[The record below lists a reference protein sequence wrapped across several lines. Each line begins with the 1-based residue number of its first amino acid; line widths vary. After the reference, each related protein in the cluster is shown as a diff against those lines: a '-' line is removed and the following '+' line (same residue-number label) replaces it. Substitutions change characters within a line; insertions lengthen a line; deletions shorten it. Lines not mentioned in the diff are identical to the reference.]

1 VKAATILLSALVLA
15 SGCAPWRTEPSA
27 PAELKK
33 IIVNGAELSYLEDGV
48 GETVIFLH
56 GVGTDLR
63 IWEGVR
69 PHIATKYR
77 FIAYSRRHHV
87 PNAWPDA
94 GSSHTLAHHVEDLA
108 ALVPALGVDKAHI
121 VGASLGGS
129 IAGEM
134 VVRYPHLVQSIILND
149 SLLVQPVSEDGRRVM
164 EPFWKAFQPFYAAVK
179 AGNGAEAPVA
189 LVNWLSGKPDAWD
202 SLPPDRKKYYVEN
215 AGALLR
221 VFEEAPRPGPTCADL
236 GKLQVPVLVMAG
248 ESTPAA
254 FQLSNERL
262 VQCLSHGTAY
272 RRVSNAD
279 HFWYA
284 ENAGDGAAAILQ
296 FLTEHPIL
304 RADRGQRQ

>member
-1 VKAATILLSALVLA
+1 VKAATIILSTLVLA
-15 SGCAPWRTEPSA
+15 SGCAHWRTEPSA

-33 IIVNGAELSYLEDGV
+33 VFVNGAELSYVEDGV

-63 IWEGVR
+63 IWEAVR

-87 PNAWPDA
+87 PNAWPDD
-94 GSSHTLAHHVEDLA
+94 GSSHTLAQHVDDLA
-108 ALVPALGVDKAHI
+108 ALVAALGVDKAHI
-121 VGASLGGS
+121 VGASLGGR

-134 VVRYPHLVQSIILND
+134 VVKYPHLVQSIILND
-149 SLLVQPVSEDGRRVM
+149 SLLVQPESDDGRRVM

-179 AGNGAEAPVA
+179 AGNSAEAPVA

-202 SLPPDRKKYYVEN
+202 GLPAGRKKYYVEN
-215 AGALLR
+215 AGALLHA
-221 VFEEAPRPGPTCADL
+221 FESVPRPGPTCAEL

-248 ESTPAA
+248 ESAPAA

-262 VQCLSHGTAY
+262 VQCLSRGTAF
-272 RRVSNAD
+272 RLVSNAD

-284 ENAGDGAAAILQ
+284 ENAGEGAAAILQ
-296 FLTEHPIL
+296 FLAEHSIP
-304 RADRGQRQ
+304 RADRDQRQ